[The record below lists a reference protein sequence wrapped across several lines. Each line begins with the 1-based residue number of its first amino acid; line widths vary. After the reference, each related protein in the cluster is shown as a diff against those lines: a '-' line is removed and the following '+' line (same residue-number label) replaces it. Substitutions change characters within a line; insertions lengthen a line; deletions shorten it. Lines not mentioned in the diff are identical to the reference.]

1 MKTIIKFLSVLLF
14 LGIVE
19 CGKSQT
25 NNNYEVVK
33 NVPYYSNNIR
43 DTNAYIKEQCLL
55 DIYKPIGKSNAPVI
69 VWFHGGGLTG
79 GTKSI
84 PKELLDYGYLIVSI
98 EYRLSPKVKAPG
110 YIEDA
115 AAGTAWVFQNIAT
128 YGGNAQQIFL
138 SGHSAGGYL
147 DLMIGLEN
155 KWLAKHGISTDSIAG
170 LLPLSPQ
177 VITHYTIR
185 DENGISKYQPLIE
198 GYAPIYHIKKNTP
211 PIVLITGDR
220 EMELLGRYEENAYFF
235 RMMKVIEN
243 KHVKLFE
250 LEGLDHVEMMK
261 PGISLLMKEV
271 GLILK
276 VK

>member
-1 MKTIIKFLSVLLF
+1 MKNIFKIQYLLLCICF
-14 LGIVE
+14 AISAGA
-19 CGKSQT
+19 Q
-25 NNNYEVVK
+25 NNSNYEIFK
-33 NVPYYSNNIR
+33 DIPYYPDSIRNN
-43 DTNAYIKEQCLL
+43 NAYIKEQCVL
-55 DIYKPIGKSNAPVI
+55 DIYKPIGKTNAPVI

-79 GTKSI
+79 GKKSI

-98 EYRLSPKVKAPG
+98 EYRLSPKVKAPA

-115 AAGTAWVFQNIAT
+115 AAGTAWVFKHIEKYN
-128 YGGNAQQIFL
+128 GNTKQIFL

-147 DLMIGLEN
+147 DLMIGLDN
-155 KWLAKHGISTDSIAG
+155 KWLAKHNIRTDQIAG

-198 GYAPIYHIKKNTP
+198 SYAPIYHIKKETP

-220 EMELLGRYEENAYFF
+220 EMELLGRYEENAYFL
-235 RMMKVIEN
+235 RMMKLIDN

-250 LEGLDHVEMMK
+250 LEGLDHGEMMR
-261 PGISLLMKEV
+261 PGIYLLMKEINI
-271 GLILK
+271 ILK
-276 VK
+276 N

>member
-1 MKTIIKFLSVLLF
+1 MKTILKIQIQLLF
-14 LGIVE
+14 VCFAIGATA
-19 CGKSQT
+19 Q
-25 NNNYEVVK
+25 NNSNYEVIK
-33 NVPYYSNNIR
+33 NVPYYAQNIR

-55 DIYKPIGKSNAPVI
+55 DIYKPIGKTKAPVI

-84 PKELLDYGYLIVSI
+84 PKELLDYGYEIVSI

-115 AAGTAWVFQNIAT
+115 AAGTAWVFNNIEK

-155 KWLAKHGISTDSIAG
+155 KWLAKYGISTDSIAG

-185 DENGISKYQPLIE
+185 DENGISKYQPIIE

-235 RMMKVIEN
+235 RMMKLIEN

-250 LEGLDHVEMMK
+250 LEGLDHGEMMK
-261 PGISLLMKEV
+261 PGISLLMKEI
-271 GLILK
+271 GSLLK
-276 VK
+276 K

>member
-1 MKTIIKFLSVLLF
+1 MKTIHKIQIQLLF
-14 LGIVE
+14 ICFAISAVA
-19 CGKSQT
+19 Q
-25 NNNYEVVK
+25 NNSNYEVFK
-33 NVPYYSNNIR
+33 NIPYYAQSIR
-43 DTNAYIKEQCLL
+43 DTNAYLKEQCLL
-55 DIYKPIGKSNAPVI
+55 DIYKPIGKTNVPVI

-84 PKELLDYGYLIVSI
+84 PKELLDYGFEIVSI
-98 EYRLSPKVKAPG
+98 EYRLSPKVKAPA

-115 AAGTAWVFQNIAT
+115 AAGTAWVFNNIEK
-128 YGGNAQQIFL
+128 YGGNTKQIFL

-155 KWLAKHGISTDSIAG
+155 KWLAKHGISNDSIAG
-170 LLPLSPQ
+170 LIPLSPQ

-198 GYAPIYHIKKNTP
+198 SYAPIYHIKKNTP

-235 RMMKVIEN
+235 RMMKLIEN
-243 KHVKLFE
+243 KQVKLFE
-250 LEGLDHVEMMK
+250 LEGFSHGEMMK

-276 VK
+276 K

>member
-1 MKTIIKFLSVLLF
+1 MKTNIKILYVLVF
-14 LGIVE
+14 LGIFVS
-19 CGKSQT
+19 GKSQT
-25 NNNYEVVK
+25 NSNYEVIK
-33 NVPYYSNNIR
+33 NLPYYSKSIC

-55 DIYKPIGKSNAPVI
+55 DIYKPIGKTNVPVI
-69 VWFHGGGLTG
+69 VWYHGGGLTG

-84 PKELLDYGYLIVSI
+84 PKELLDYGYLIVSV

-115 AAGTAWVFQNIAT
+115 AAATAWVFQNIAT

-155 KWLAKHGISTDSIAG
+155 KWLAKYGISTNSIAG

-198 GYAPIYHIKKNTP
+198 GYAPVYHIKKNTP

-243 KHVKLFE
+243 NNVKLFE
-250 LEGLDHVEMMK
+250 LEGLDHGEMMK
-261 PGISLLMKEV
+261 RGISLLMKEIAT
-271 GLILK
+271 ILK
-276 VK
+276 K

>member
-1 MKTIIKFLSVLLF
+1 MKTIIKILYVLF
-14 LGIVE
+14 FVGIFVS
-19 CGKSQT
+19 GKSQT
-25 NNNYEVVK
+25 NSNYEVVK
-33 NVPYYSNNIR
+33 NIAYYPNNIR
-43 DTNAYIKEQCLL
+43 DTNAYIKEQCVL
-55 DIYKPIGKSNAPVI
+55 DIYKPIGKTNVPVI

-115 AAGTAWVFQNIAT
+115 AAGTSWVFNNIEK
-128 YGGNAQQIFL
+128 YGGNAHQIFL

-155 KWLAKHGISTDSIAG
+155 KWLEKHGISTDSIAG

-198 GYAPIYHIKKNTP
+198 TYAPIYHIKKNTP

-235 RMMKVIEN
+235 RMMKLIEN
-243 KHVKLFE
+243 PRVKLFE
-250 LEGLDHVEMMK
+250 LEGLDHGEMIK

-271 GLILK
+271 RLILK
-276 VK
+276 K

>member
-1 MKTIIKFLSVLLF
+1 MKTIHKIQIQLLF
-14 LGIVE
+14 ICFAISAVA
-19 CGKSQT
+19 Q
-25 NNNYEVVK
+25 NNSKYEVIK
-33 NVPYYSNNIR
+33 NIPYYVQSIR
-43 DTNAYIKEQCLL
+43 DTNAYIKEQCVL
-55 DIYKPIGKSNAPVI
+55 DIYKPIGKTNSPVI

-84 PKELLDYGYLIVSI
+84 PKELLDYGYEIVSI

-115 AAGTAWVFQNIAT
+115 AAGTAWVFNNIER
-128 YGGNAQQIFL
+128 YGGNTKQIFL

-155 KWLAKHGISTDSIAG
+155 KWLAKHGISADSIAG
-170 LLPLSPQ
+170 LIPLSPQ

-198 GYAPIYHIKKNTP
+198 AYAPIYHIKKNTP

-235 RMMKVIEN
+235 RMMKLIEN
-243 KHVKLFE
+243 KQVKLFE

-271 GLILK
+271 KLILK
-276 VK
+276 K

>member
-1 MKTIIKFLSVLLF
+1 MKTIHKIQIQLLF
-14 LGIVE
+14 ICFAISALA
-19 CGKSQT
+19 QN
-25 NNNYEVVK
+25 NNNYEVFK
-33 NVPYYSNNIR
+33 NIPYYAQSIR
-43 DTNAYIKEQCLL
+43 DTNAYLKEQCLL
-55 DIYKPIGKSNAPVI
+55 DIYKPIGKTNVPVI

-84 PKELLDYGYLIVSI
+84 PKELLDYGFEIVSI
-98 EYRLSPKVKAPG
+98 EYRLSPKVKAPA

-115 AAGTAWVFQNIAT
+115 AAGTAWVFNNIEK
-128 YGGNAQQIFL
+128 YGGNTKQIFL

-155 KWLAKHGISTDSIAG
+155 KWLAKHGISNDSIAG
-170 LLPLSPQ
+170 LIPLSPQ

-198 GYAPIYHIKKNTP
+198 SYAPIYHIKKNTP

-235 RMMKVIEN
+235 RMMKLIEN
-243 KHVKLFE
+243 KQVKLFE
-250 LEGLDHVEMMK
+250 LEGFSHGEMMK

-276 VK
+276 K

>member
-1 MKTIIKFLSVLLF
+1 MKTIVKNICLLF
-14 LGIVE
+14 FVSITFFA
-19 CGKSQT
+19 KAQNSS
-25 NNNYEVVK
+25 NYEVVK
-33 NVPYYSNNIR
+33 NIPYYPESMRSSDN
-43 DTNAYIKEQCLL
+43 YIKEKCVL
-55 DIYKPIGKSNAPVI
+55 DIYKPIGKTNAPVI

-84 PKELLDYGYLIVSI
+84 PKELLDYGYLIVSV
-98 EYRLSPKVKAPG
+98 EYRLSPKVKAPA

-128 YGGNAQQIFL
+128 YDGNVKQIFL

-155 KWLAKHGISTDSIAG
+155 KWLAKYGINTNQIAG
-170 LLPLSPQ
+170 LIPLSPQ
-177 VITHYTIR
+177 VISHFTIR
-185 DENGISKYQPLIE
+185 EENKISKYLPLIDS
-198 GYAPIYHIKKNTP
+198 YAPLYHIKKETP

-243 KHVKLFE
+243 PRVQLFE
-250 LEGLDHVEMMK
+250 LQGFDHGDMVK
-261 PGISLLMKEV
+261 PGIPLLMKEI
-271 GLILK
+271 GSILK
-276 VK
+276 K